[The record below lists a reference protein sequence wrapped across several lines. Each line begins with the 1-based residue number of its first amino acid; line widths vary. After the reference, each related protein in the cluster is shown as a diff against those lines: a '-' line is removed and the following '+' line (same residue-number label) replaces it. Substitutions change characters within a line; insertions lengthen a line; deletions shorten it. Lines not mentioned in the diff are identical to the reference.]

1 VSIELQLLRLVRQH
15 QKPAPSSQKH
25 DAARALLRDSHT
37 SATACTYAVEVL
49 YGGQVRA
56 WEPESL
62 WLSLSRDD
70 VDIPLVNRDKI
81 LAAHTLLMLP
91 AFWWEVNIF
100 ENTVMAFNDMDI
112 APDTLQ
118 EATPGQI
125 SWGVFEAELLF
136 TQSEIKETPTFDRE
150 PTAYTATILH
160 RAGYVLAPDLLQFAQ
175 PLLDK
180 MVNGSGHVAKKD
192 ITAAWHVLKEKPVS
206 ERVFE
211 DDSLG
216 YQLAQLTTVDQYL
229 QERTDRYET
238 DLKKLRG

>member
-1 VSIELQLLRLVRQH
+1 MTVELQLLRLVRQH
-15 QKPAPSSQKH
+15 KKPAPSDQKH
-25 DAARALLRDSHT
+25 DTARALLRDPLT

-49 YGGQVRA
+49 YGEQARA

-62 WLSLSRDD
+62 WLSLSRSD
-70 VDIPLVNRDKI
+70 VDVPLVNRDKI

-100 ENTVMAFNDMDI
+100 ENTVMAFNDMDVS
-112 APDTLQ
+112 ADTTH

-136 TQSEIKETPTFDRE
+136 TQSEIKETPEFDRE
-150 PTAYTATILH
+150 PIAYTAAVLH

-175 PLLDK
+175 PALDR

-192 ITAAWHVLKEKPVS
+192 LTAAWRTLNKKPIP
-206 ERVFE
+206 ERTFE
-211 DDSLG
+211 DNPLG
-216 YQLAQLTTVDQYL
+216 YQLAQLTSVDAYL
-229 QERTDRYET
+229 QERIERYEA